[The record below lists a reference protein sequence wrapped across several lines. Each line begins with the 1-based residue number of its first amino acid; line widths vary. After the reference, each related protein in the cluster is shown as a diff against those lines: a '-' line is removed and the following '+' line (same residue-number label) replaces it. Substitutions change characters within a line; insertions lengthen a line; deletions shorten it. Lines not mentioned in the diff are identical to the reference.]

1 MTDLSKMTMEE
12 LIDEICDHIKESCV
26 ECTYDHALAQQEL
39 TDRITLLEAVRE
51 AAQEFVNDG
60 PTFRPWFEKSY
71 MKLKKAVTALK
82 ETKEQL

>member
-39 TDRITLLEAVRE
+39 EDRIALLEAVRE
-51 AAQEFVNDG
+51 AV
-60 PTFRPWFEKSY
+60 
-71 MKLKKAVTALK
+71 KKMEHISPEVHMALAAIE
-82 ETKEQL
+82 ETKETP